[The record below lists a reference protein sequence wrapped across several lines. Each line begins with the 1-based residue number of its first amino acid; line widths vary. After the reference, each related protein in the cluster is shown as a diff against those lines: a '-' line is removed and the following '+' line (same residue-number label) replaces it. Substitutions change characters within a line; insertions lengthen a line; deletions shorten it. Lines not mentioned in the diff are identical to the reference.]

1 MDTDYLTEDAYQ
13 TIRLAR
19 EASPYFGAKLA
30 ISGAKAQTEYEFLR
44 SMLQLVEESAKDPE
58 DTSERLGEELSPKQ
72 VVALCKRLR
81 SHILHT
87 LGKPIN
93 ERGESPF

>member
-1 MDTDYLTEDAYQ
+1 MDTDSLTEDAYQ
-13 TIRLAR
+13 AIRLAR

-44 SMLQLVEESAKDPE
+44 CMLQLVEEFAENPDE
-58 DTSERLGEELSPKQ
+58 TSESLGDDLSPAQ
-72 VVALCKRLR
+72 VAVLCIRLR

-93 ERGESPF
+93 ERGGAPF